1 MLTRASFL
9 PDMVS
14 PSKSAIISSTM
25 EAQERSAKP
34 SSRSWMKK
42 AFSASRVASDHMM
55 MPCRS
60 HTSRTPRRL
69 AIDTGWPPAMLTVT
83 ATLT

>member
-9 PDMVS
+9 PDMVT
-14 PSKSAIISSTM
+14 PSKTDIISSTI
-25 EAQERSAKP
+25 EAQDRSAYP

-42 AFSASRVASDHMM
+42 AFSASRVASDHRM

-60 HTSRTPRRL
+60 QTSRTARRL